1 MLKGFLLGLFAAI
14 VVAACGGY
22 ALLAS
27 GAIPA
32 NADAPPNPV
41 EKWAAQKSLQATIRR
56 DAPKG
61 PPPIAATPE
70 NLAAGLKLYAIH
82 CAVCHGAADGKA
94 SAIAR
99 GLYQRAPQLGR
110 HGVEDDPEGE
120 TYWIIHHGV
129 RMTGMPSFAASLSQD
144 QIWQLTLFLK
154 HMDDLPPAVASAWK
168 NLPSQAH

>member
-1 MLKGFLLGLFAAI
+1 MLKGFILGVLATIAA
-14 VVAACGGY
+14 ALCGGY
-22 ALLAS
+22 ALLYS

-32 NADAPPNPV
+32 NADAPPNVV
-41 EKWAAQKSLQATIRR
+41 EKWAARKSLKATIRR
-56 DAPKG
+56 GARQG
-61 PPPIAATPE
+61 PPSMQATPE
-70 NLAAGLKLYAIH
+70 NLAAGLELYAVH

-129 RMTGMPSFAASLSQD
+129 RLTGMPSFGASLTED
-144 QIWQLTLFLK
+144 QVWQLTLFLK
-154 HMDDLPPAVASAWK
+154 HMDELPPAVAAAWK
-168 NLPSQAH
+168 KLPSQAR